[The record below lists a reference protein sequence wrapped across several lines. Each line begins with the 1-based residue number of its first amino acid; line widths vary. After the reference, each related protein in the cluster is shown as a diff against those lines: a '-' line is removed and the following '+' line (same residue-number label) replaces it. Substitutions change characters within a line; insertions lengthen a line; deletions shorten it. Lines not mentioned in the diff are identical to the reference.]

1 MAARK
6 TKKPKVTPKRKQRQR
21 NDRGTRSHVAR
32 SPHLSEIVSWLK
44 AGWAPRT
51 VSREL
56 TERYEEKIS
65 ESSLTR
71 YRRDF
76 VPYTERIPARLRD
89 RLFRGLD
96 GKIDAI
102 QELTNQIAVQE
113 QRISRSLDIEE
124 SLKVGL
130 PETNRQI
137 ELRHKMLCDLVRI
150 LQETGKLPC
159 RQSPL
164 VKIDNHVEV
173 KNTTTPR
180 LKDLLGRLD
189 ENSKKIFTGLVR
201 QAVAG
206 AQEGAGGS

>member
-1 MAARK
+1 MARK
-6 TKKPKVTPKRKQRQR
+6 APKPKAPPKRKQRQR
-21 NDRGTRSHVAR
+21 KDRGTRSHVAK
-32 SPHLSEIVSWLK
+32 SPHLAEIVSWLK

-56 TERYEEKIS
+56 AERYGEKVG

-71 YRRDF
+71 YRKEYI
-76 VPYTERIPARLRD
+76 PYTERIPARLRD

-159 RQSPL
+159 RQNPL
-164 VKIDNHVEV
+164 VKIENTVEV

-189 ENSKKIFTGLVR
+189 EDSKKIFTGLVR

-206 AQEGAGGS
+206 AEKGTGGS